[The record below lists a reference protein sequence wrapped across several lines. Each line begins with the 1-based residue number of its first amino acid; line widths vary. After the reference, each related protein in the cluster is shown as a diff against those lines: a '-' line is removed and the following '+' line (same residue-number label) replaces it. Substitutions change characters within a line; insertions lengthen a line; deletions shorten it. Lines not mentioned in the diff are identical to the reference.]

1 MKKLL
6 LIVLSIVCQL
16 GFVSLCFFCI
26 GCGSNTNQPQ
36 GVIYQ
41 PETKSSSLSDEQRQ
55 VAIARQRAALNGYLD
70 SVSYRNA
77 VKLTIMVPKVTED
90 FSMQAAEVL
99 ASRMLQ
105 ITAANGIA
113 GYGGDPSFVLATL
126 ITPMQKGITS
136 GVPAKKYTN
145 YSINFYVAN
154 LVTGDVFGTV
164 SREVMGVGDS
174 DELACLNAV
183 QSIQNDDEIK
193 DMLRQSSEKIV
204 NWFESNKA
212 TVIAKV
218 NQYVQLGEY
227 GKAYALLVSVPEAA
241 SSCFEFAQTHV
252 DEVYAL
258 YRERLSTSYYYAML
272 DAMSN
277 SEQYN
282 PVAGAYMRQIPSNV
296 PIYATAAEAFQN
308 YVSHCKDVED
318 AKRVHEMYVEQE
330 NLAIERINAEA
341 NLKANEALLV
351 QSQAEAERQSQSQT
365 ESGLLNP
372 IGGFKERVTDM
383 ITDKAVSIVTFG
395 VDRLLGCLGLFL

>member
-1 MKKLL
+1 
-6 LIVLSIVCQL
+6 
-16 GFVSLCFFCI
+16 
-26 GCGSNTNQPQ
+26 
-36 GVIYQ
+36 
-41 PETKSSSLSDEQRQ
+41 
-55 VAIARQRAALNGYLD
+55 
-70 SVSYRNA
+70 
-77 VKLTIMVPKVTED
+77 MVPKVTEE
-90 FSMQAAEVL
+90 FTMQAAEVL

-136 GVPAKKYTN
+136 SVPAKKYTN
-145 YSINFYVAN
+145 YSISFYVAN

-174 DELACLNAV
+174 EELACLNAV

-193 DMLRQSSEKIV
+193 DMLRQSSEKII

-272 DAMSN
+272 DAMSDG
-277 SEQYN
+277 EQYN
-282 PVAGAYMRQIPSNV
+282 PVAGAYMRQIPSNA

-318 AKRVHEMYVEQE
+318 ARRAHEMYVEQE

-372 IGGFKERVTDM
+372 IGGFKERVTDL